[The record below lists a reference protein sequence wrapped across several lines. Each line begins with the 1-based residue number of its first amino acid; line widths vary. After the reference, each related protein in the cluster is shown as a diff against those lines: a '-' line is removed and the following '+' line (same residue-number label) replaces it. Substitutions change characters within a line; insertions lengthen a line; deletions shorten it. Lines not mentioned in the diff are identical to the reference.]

1 MLLQQHVIKVGMV
14 LASLKH
20 TSENLGKGVQMF
32 VGRSHDTIYCVNRVQ
47 LEDDGFIITAV
58 ILYVVVHCT

>member
-1 MLLQQHVIKVGMV
+1 MLLQQHVSKVGMV

-32 VGRSHDTIYCVNRVQ
+32 VGRSHDTICVNRVQ

-58 ILYVVVHCT
+58 ILCVVVHCT